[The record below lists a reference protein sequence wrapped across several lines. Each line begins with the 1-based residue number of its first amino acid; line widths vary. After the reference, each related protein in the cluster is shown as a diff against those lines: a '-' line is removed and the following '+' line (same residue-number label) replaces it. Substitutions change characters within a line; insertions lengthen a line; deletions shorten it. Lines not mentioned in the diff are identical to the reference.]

1 MDATVCPNHPEEP
14 MPCKSKVTRDTLRAE
29 AGPVESMIILEGDF
43 NFRQLIIS
51 LLENKCVT
59 WTTNVIQLF
68 HNETTT
74 AKNLES
80 NFGRLGHF
88 AIIVPGVHNFLSHLH
103 DLQQIATHHRSIKI
117 SKTCRN
123 DPILMLWFLDI
134 AKRGINMNLIAF
146 RRLTHVYRPDSCPF
160 GLKGYPD
167 KGFAWRFKL
176 LQELFSEHQTTC
188 LNTSR
193 PSSHLGLT
201 FWLAA

>member
-1 MDATVCPNHPEEP
+1 
-14 MPCKSKVTRDTLRAE
+14 
-29 AGPVESMIILEGDF
+29 
-43 NFRQLIIS
+43 
-51 LLENKCVT
+51 
-59 WTTNVIQLF
+59 
-68 HNETTT
+68 
-74 AKNLES
+74 
-80 NFGRLGHF
+80 
-88 AIIVPGVHNFLSHLH
+88 
-103 DLQQIATHHRSIKI
+103 
-117 SKTCRN
+117 
-123 DPILMLWFLDI
+123 MLWFLDI